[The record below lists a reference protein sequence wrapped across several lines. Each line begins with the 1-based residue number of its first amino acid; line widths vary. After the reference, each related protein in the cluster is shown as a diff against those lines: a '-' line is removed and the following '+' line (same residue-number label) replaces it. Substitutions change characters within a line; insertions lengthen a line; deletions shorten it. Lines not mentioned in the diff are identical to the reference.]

1 MAAPAEATPARFQP
15 EGACTLQTIVELV
28 RRTMR
33 ADVAS
38 IVSFSLTENTITWK
52 AASGLRAHV
61 VDDEHPL
68 VQPIT
73 NEVARRSIAANATS
87 VVEGIGVRDE
97 FPARDFVV
105 HAAEGVLDLS
115 FTPFKARGE
124 ALGALIAGYRSPH
137 HFTEEDKQQ
146 LEDLAALAALALDNE
161 RLLET
166 ANAAEGRLRPIVEA
180 APSAMVMVDEHGC
193 LTLVN
198 EQTEKLVGYHR
209 TELLPQRVELLLP
222 ERYAPSAHGECV
234 LRQPPARPLGPAR
247 GLLGL

>member
-1 MAAPAEATPARFQP
+1 MSS
-15 EGACTLQTIVELV
+15 
-28 RRTMR
+28 
-33 ADVAS
+33 DVAS

-73 NEVARRSIAANATS
+73 NEVARRSIGANATS

-97 FPARDFVV
+97 FPARYFVV
-105 HAAEGVLDLS
+105 HAAEGVCDLS
-115 FTPFKARGE
+115 FTPLKARGE

-166 ANAAEGRLRPIVEA
+166 ASAAEGRLRTIVEA

-193 LTLVN
+193 ITLVN
-198 EQTEKLVGYHR
+198 EHTEKLFGYEQAKSAPGAAR
-209 TELLPQRVELLLP
+209 RFGSRLST
-222 ERYAPSAHGECV
+222 PSAKAFWSMTTRCRLFAVTCG
-234 LRQPPARPLGPAR
+234 PPK
-247 GLLGL
+247 